1 MSLKLTGRS
10 GLDTAAYSISAA
22 QSGLVSMLTSNL
34 SFREEPFQLTPDQ
47 RLPYQSFAFQDACQ
61 QLLNAVRE
69 GRGPLLLTGEPGTGK
84 TLLLRVLKRELELMG
99 ATVCFPSLAHAS
111 RVELL
116 SACFQNGDAAP
127 ALSDS
132 DLQLATLKD
141 SLNKRLSA
149 DRMIAL
155 LVDDAQDLDE
165 ELLEM
170 LAALWSLQKGDRR
183 LLPVVL
189 VGHPGVVEKLR
200 PYLADNTALAV
211 DMCLRP
217 LEAWEIRPFILHR
230 LRAAGHQGDDPFAA
244 AAYGLIQE
252 RSKGVPRRINLLCG
266 TALMLASLE
275 GRSTVIAEDVEQ
287 ALRDNWLDDEEATG
301 LAGARLANED
311 QADKPKAAAA
321 ATVVRTDSWVE
332 RIQRA
337 PRSAVRRRD
346 YQDGASATDQRPSS
360 PSNYPEGDKETPTEI
375 NAAMPE
381 QPAWEDEQTLVAA
394 ARNDEEAS
402 FSVGPA
408 FRADEQDALHEVRRS
423 PSRTG
428 KWRWLR
434 RSLMATAGLVGGVLI
449 GGLVAAHYPDL
460 TAMLKAQFRDAGMY
474 LGLGAASR
482 KAPEQAVLPAVLNNG
497 SAAPQQ
503 PEEAVA
509 TAYSNLAIVYQT
521 RGELDQAESLYK
533 KALEI
538 HKALG
543 HRKSM
548 ARDYN
553 NLGYVYWSR
562 GNLER
567 AEAVYRQSL
576 ELHEALGEKAGMAD
590 NYANLGSVYWTRRDL
605 AKAEAM
611 YRQALTLNEALDR
624 KEKLANNYGNLGVVY
639 QTRGDLQKAQAMH
652 QEAIAI
658 YERAGR
664 QTEGLANAYGN
675 LGSVYKRAGNLD
687 KAQAMYGQALR
698 LYQRVGNHAQ
708 ANRAKAL
715 ISALR
720 EMNVG
725 KEGSRSEGVNV
736 Q

>member
-1 MSLKLTGRS
+1 
-10 GLDTAAYSISAA
+10 
-22 QSGLVSMLTSNL
+22 MLTSTL
-34 SFREEPFQLTPDQ
+34 SFREEPFRLTPDQ

-69 GRGPLLLTGEPGTGK
+69 GRGPLLLTGEAGTGK

-99 ATVCFPSLAHAS
+99 VTVCFPSLVHAS
-111 RVELL
+111 PLELL
-116 SACFQNGDAAP
+116 SACFQDREAAP
-127 ALSDS
+127 ALPDA
-132 DLQLATLKD
+132 DTLLAALKD
-141 SLNKRLSA
+141 SLNNRLRS

-155 LVDDAQDLDE
+155 LVDDTQDLDE
-165 ELLEM
+165 ALLET
-170 LAALWSLQKGDRR
+170 LATLWSLQKGGRR

-189 VGHPGVVEKLR
+189 VGHPEVVEKLR
-200 PYLADNTALAV
+200 PYLADTTPLAV
-211 DMCLRP
+211 EMCLGP

-275 GRSTVIAEDVEQ
+275 GRSTVIAEDVQQ
-287 ALRDNWLDDEEATG
+287 ALRDNWLDDEGATG
-301 LAGARLANED
+301 LAAAPANED
-311 QADKPKAAAA
+311 QADTPKAVAA

-337 PRSAVRRRD
+337 PRSAVTRRD
-346 YQDGASATDQRPSS
+346 AADAAPPPDHRPSALG
-360 PSNYPEGDKETPTEI
+360 NYHEVEKEEKETPTEV
-375 NAAMPE
+375 NLAVPE
-381 QPAWEDEQTLVAA
+381 QAAWADGQTCMVAV
-394 ARNDEEAS
+394 RNDEELS
-402 FSVGPA
+402 LPVGSEL
-408 FRADEQDALHEVRRS
+408 RADQRDAFHEVRRS
-423 PSRTG
+423 SAQTG

-434 RSLMATAGLVGGVLI
+434 RPALATAGLAGGVLI
-449 GGLVAAHYPDL
+449 GGLVATHYPEL
-460 TAMLKAQFRDAGMY
+460 TEMLKAQFRDAGMY
-474 LGLGAASR
+474 LGLGVPSP
-482 KAPEQAVLPAVLNNG
+482 KAPEQAALEAVPNNG
-497 SAAPQQ
+497 SAQAEQPQ
-503 PEEAVA
+503 EAVA
-509 TAYSNLAIVYQT
+509 AAYSNLAIMYQT
-521 RGELDQAESLYK
+521 RGELDQAESMYQ

-543 HRKSM
+543 NRGSM
-548 ARDYN
+548 AREYN

-562 GNLER
+562 GNLAE

-639 QTRGDLQKAQAMH
+639 QTRGDLEKAQAMH

-675 LGSVYKRAGNLD
+675 LGSVYKRAGNVD
-687 KAQAMYGQALR
+687 QAKAMYGRALR
-698 LYQRVGNHAQ
+698 LYQRVGNQAQ
-708 ANRAKAL
+708 ADRAKAL
-715 ISALR
+715 ISSLR
-720 EMNVG
+720 EANG
-725 KEGSRSEGVNV
+725 AKEKL
-736 Q
+736 